1 MKNESSALVLK
12 TVVYKAAWNIKK
24 AVYRYRM
31 RQLKKAAIKQCA
43 KSSFSL
49 FSRKIPATC
58 SKEMLHKAMKDLW
71 NEDYNGFYCEYWH
84 IGGGDLLD
92 AANKFLKLVNI
103 SSTKYIR
110 LAASDAVVLEP
121 YM

>member
-1 MKNESSALVLK
+1 MLFTLAMRYYSKLLYFANVYFPKLNLK
-12 TVVYKAAWNIKK
+12 PDFSCEHIEKLLDYAGTAAWFG
-24 AVYRYRM
+24 AG
-31 RQLKKAAIKQCA
+31 
-43 KSSFSL
+43 SL
-49 FSRKIPATC
+49 
-58 SKEMLHKAMKDLW
+58 
-71 NEDYNGFYCEYWH
+71 
-84 IGGGDLLD
+84 GGGDLLD